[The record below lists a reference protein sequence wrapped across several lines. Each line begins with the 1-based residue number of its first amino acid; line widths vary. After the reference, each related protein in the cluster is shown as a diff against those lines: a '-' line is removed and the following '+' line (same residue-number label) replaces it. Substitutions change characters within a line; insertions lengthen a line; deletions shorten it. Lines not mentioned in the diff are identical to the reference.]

1 MSALDISPVSIRDA
15 AEQWTGQ
22 WADDTTNNTVTLRG
36 SWKRK
41 NKIMHQNQTIEWRT
55 DAHAINRKFK
65 LHRGLLKVAAGKE
78 VGSEDNDTYR
88 DRATM
93 QCATMKRATIQV
105 HARRAIK

>member
-1 MSALDISPVSIRDA
+1 MSALDISPVSIREA

-22 WADDTTNNTVTLRG
+22 WADDTTNNTVTLRAVPG
-36 SWKRK
+36 SERI
-41 NKIMHQNQTIEWRT
+41 IMHQNETIEWRT

-93 QCATMKRATIQV
+93 QCATIQV